1 MSNFNK
7 DDLSPLERF
16 LSFFTKIHP
25 KEGISV
31 VYLFANS
38 FLLLLAYYLLK
49 PVREALILTQGGAEL
64 RSYAVAMQAIVLLV
78 AIPVY
83 GMLFQGRKRLAL
95 LRTIIFFFAS
105 NLVIF
110 FILAKLGVN
119 VGIPFFVWLGIL
131 SVTLV
136 AQFWAFAADI
146 YSVEAGHRLFAFIA
160 VGSTLG
166 SLVGSEIT
174 TIGIPLIG
182 PYGMMISAAV
192 VLCLSVVLSARADAN
207 IPEGSR
213 GHSEDGHWTEQ
224 HGGILSGFSIVWK
237 DRYLMLIGLFVLLLN
252 CINSTGEYILAKII
266 IAQSEAE
273 VLADVTHTLTKGAA
287 IGNTYGDFYF
297 FVNLLTLIIQLM
309 FVRRIWQ
316 VVGIRGALLV
326 SPIIVF
332 LGYGM
337 ISVLPTFW
345 VIYMVKIFEN
355 STDYSIQSTTRHALF
370 LPVDREKKY
379 KGKTCIDTFIWRLGD
394 LIQALLVYLGMNFF
408 GFGLEN
414 FAMANFALSA
424 VWLVV
429 AVGIGISYARARPL
443 TGTEPTK

>member
-1 MSNFNK
+1 MSTANK
-7 DDLSPLERF
+7 ADLTPLEKL
-16 LSFFTKIHP
+16 LSYFTKIHP
-25 KEGISV
+25 GEGVSV
-31 VYLFANS
+31 AYLFANS
-38 FLLLLAYYLLK
+38 FLLLFAYYLLK

-64 RSYAVAMQAIVLLV
+64 RSYAVAMQAILLLV

-105 NLVIF
+105 NLALF
-110 FILAKLGVN
+110 FLLGKLGVN
-119 VGIPFFVWLGIL
+119 VGVPFFVWLGIL

-166 SLVGSEIT
+166 SLVGSEIA
-174 TIGIPLIG
+174 TIGIPFIG
-182 PYGMMISAAV
+182 AYGMMMSAALI
-192 VLCLSVVLSARADAN
+192 LCLSVILSARADAN
-207 IPEGSR
+207 IPEASR

-224 HGGILSGFSIVWK
+224 HAGILSGFSIVLK
-237 DRYLMLIGLFVLLLN
+237 DRYLMLIGIFVLLLN

-273 VLADVTHTLTKGAA
+273 VLADVTHTLTKGDA

-297 FVNLLTLIIQLM
+297 FVNLLTLVIQLL

-316 VVGIRGALLV
+316 AVGIQGALLI

-337 ISVLPTFW
+337 ISFIPAFW
-345 VIYMVKIFEN
+345 VIYMVKILEN

-394 LIQALLVYLGMNFF
+394 LIQALLVYLGMSVF
-408 GFGLEN
+408 GFGLKH
-414 FAMANFALSA
+414 FAMVNFALST
-424 VWLVV
+424 VWLVI
-429 AVGIGISYARARPL
+429 AIGIGISYKRARAETSPE
-443 TGTEPTK
+443 TPT